1 MSPRSS
7 FASGVT
13 SLASSRT
20 ATPAAAPTHGAVELV
35 TIGASAGGVE
45 VLSTLLTALPADFRA
60 AVAIVLH
67 IPPDRDSL
75 LPALFAP
82 RCALPVK
89 EVEDK
94 APIEAGTVY
103 FAAPDYHM
111 LVEPDGSFA
120 LSQDEAVNYS
130 RPSID
135 LLFESAAV
143 AYRERLL
150 AIVLTGGSADG
161 ASGLKTVREMGGR
174 AWVQDPA
181 SADAPA
187 MPGFA
192 IERAGADLVTGPAAL
207 ARSLAALAHTIPPVS
222 RDR

>member
-1 MSPRSS
+1 MNPPRPSPS
-7 FASGVT
+7 
-13 SLASSRT
+13 
-20 ATPAAAPTHGAVELV
+20 PAAARPRVELV
-35 TIGASAGGVE
+35 AIGASAGGVE
-45 VLSTLLTALPADFRA
+45 VLSTLLGALPAGFPA
-60 AVAIVLH
+60 ALAIVLH

-75 LPALFAP
+75 LTSLFAP
-82 RCALPVK
+82 RCALPVQ

-94 APIEAGTVY
+94 APIEPGTVY

-111 LVEPDGSFA
+111 LVEPDRSFA
-120 LSQDEAVNYS
+120 LSQDEAVNFS

-143 AYRERLL
+143 AYREQLL
-150 AIVLTGGSADG
+150 AIILTGGSADG
-161 ASGLKTVREMGGR
+161 ADGLQTVRQMGGR

-187 MPGFA
+187 MPSFA

-207 ARSLAALAHTIPPVS
+207 ARSLAALTHSMLPES

>member
-1 MSPRSS
+1 M
-7 FASGVT
+7 
-13 SLASSRT
+13 ASSRT

-45 VLSTLLTALPADFRA
+45 VLSTLLTALPADFPA